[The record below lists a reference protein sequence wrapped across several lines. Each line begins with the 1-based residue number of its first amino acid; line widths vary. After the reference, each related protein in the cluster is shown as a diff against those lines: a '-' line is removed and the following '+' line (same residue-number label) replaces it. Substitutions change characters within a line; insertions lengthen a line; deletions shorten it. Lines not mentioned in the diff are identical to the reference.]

1 MPYEF
6 TDVYTTADVGMVV
19 TGRDLNELF
28 TDAALGLTEIIA
40 DLDGLE
46 NNREIVIELEADNL
60 DDLFFIWLSEIIY
73 HKDADGFL
81 VKKGEVDFDSG
92 ERIKL
97 RARLWGDTVDPSRHV
112 LKTDVKAVT
121 LYRLKVQ
128 QINDHWRGEVVF
140 DL

>member
-1 MPYEF
+1 MPYKF

-19 TGRDLNELF
+19 TGRTLNELF
-28 TDAALGLTEIIA
+28 IDAALGLTEIIV
-40 DLDGLE
+40 DSDGLDDR
-46 NNREIVIELEADNL
+46 REIAIELEADNL

-73 HKDADGFL
+73 YKDADSFL
-81 VKKGEVDFDSG
+81 VKRGEVDFNTG

-97 RARLWGDTVDPSRHV
+97 RARLWGDSIDPSRHI

-121 LYRLKVQ
+121 LYRLKVE
-128 QINDHWRGEVVF
+128 QINDHWQGEAVF